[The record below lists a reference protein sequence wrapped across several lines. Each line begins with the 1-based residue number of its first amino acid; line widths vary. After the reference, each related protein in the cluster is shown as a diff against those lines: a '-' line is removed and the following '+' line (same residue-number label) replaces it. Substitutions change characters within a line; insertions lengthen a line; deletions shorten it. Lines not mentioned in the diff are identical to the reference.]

1 MSDKEK
7 KTRQEKQ
14 RESEIKNWTRVKEIN
29 FAFDI
34 ASQDERRRQAAR
46 YSYEPTER

>member
-14 RESEIKNWTRVKEIN
+14 RESETKNRKRQDAIN
-29 FAFDI
+29 NLFDI
-34 ASQDERRRQAAR
+34 AAQDERRRQSGQSA
-46 YSYEPTER
+46 Y